1 MHGGGK
7 TRNSNG
13 IFVYAIF
20 RFYKNYIPSDSQGT
34 SLQMYTHTF
43 LVKAVKTS
51 SHYKSESSALP
62 PRCNAKVD
70 FFSRVS

>member
-20 RFYKNYIPSDSQGT
+20 RFYQNYIPSDSQET
-34 SLQMYTHTF
+34 CLQMYTHILSVEGKIGEILTD
-43 LVKAVKTS
+43 LNWK
-51 SHYKSESSALP
+51 
-62 PRCNAKVD
+62 
-70 FFSRVS
+70 